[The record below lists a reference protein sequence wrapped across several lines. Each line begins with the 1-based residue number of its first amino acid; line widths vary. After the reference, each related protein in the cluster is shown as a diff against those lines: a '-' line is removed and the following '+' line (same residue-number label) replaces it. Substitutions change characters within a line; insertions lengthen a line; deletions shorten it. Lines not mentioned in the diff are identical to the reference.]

1 MVLSLWLSSNSA
13 EFRPCYVDFK
23 QRRNQCR
30 FSENILRAGKR
41 WQSRQGV
48 CRLFS
53 PEYDLCLTFI
63 MVTER
68 QKRRKITV
76 LPACAGSGAH
86 WRYRWNLE
94 VFFPASAPGLLAVV
108 KQSTLVM

>member
-1 MVLSLWLSSNSA
+1 
-13 EFRPCYVDFK
+13 
-23 QRRNQCR
+23 
-30 FSENILRAGKR
+30 ILRAGNR

-76 LPACAGSGAH
+76 LPGTGALAHIGAFH
-86 WRYRWNLE
+86 WNIE
-94 VFFPASAPGLLAVV
+94 VFFSASALGLLAVV